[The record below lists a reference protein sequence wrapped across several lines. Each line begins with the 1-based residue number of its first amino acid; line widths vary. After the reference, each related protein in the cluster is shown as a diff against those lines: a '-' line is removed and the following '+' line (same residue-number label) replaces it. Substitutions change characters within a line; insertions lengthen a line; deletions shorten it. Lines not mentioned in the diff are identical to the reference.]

1 MRHAEALSNGDR
13 TNDKA
18 VKDGGGCQPS
28 VAGIRK
34 NEISTVGGDRKE
46 TVGGVDEL
54 GFAG

>member
-18 VKDGGGCQPS
+18 VKDRAGCLRS

-34 NEISTVGGDRKE
+34 NEISTVDGDRRE
-46 TVGGVDEL
+46 SVDGVNRL